1 VALSKLS
8 KQIDAVAGSNR
19 WVKCDHGCLKDL
31 LGAGLDVNGQAPNG
45 DTALLIAVQKDVRL
59 LLDRGAQV
67 NTADGQRS
75 TPLMLAVMTGQPANA
90 RELLARG
97 ADIHAKNAKGF
108 TALAVTGFGSVGDFW
123 FTPVAD
129 SRAL

>member
-1 VALSKLS
+1 M
-8 KQIDAVAGSNR
+8 
-19 WVKCDHGCLKDL
+19 KCDHGCLKEL

-75 TPLMLAVMTGQPANA
+75 TPLMLAVMTGRPANA
-90 RELLARG
+90 RELLAGG
-97 ADIHAKNAKGF
+97 ADIRAKNAKGF
-108 TALAVTGFGSVGDFW
+108 TALAVTGFGRVGDFW